1 MKDLLKHSAVAA
13 AWLALWQILY
23 LTLGRAI
30 ILPSP
35 FSVARRMAELIITL
49 PFWRDIAASLI
60 RILIGYLSA
69 LVTGVAIGI
78 LTAKSKV
85 MDAFLSPISRIV
97 RATPVAS
104 FIMLL
109 FLFLTKEHIPIVTSF
124 LMVMPVVWSNVYEGI
139 TGTDVK
145 LLEMARVFR
154 LSFSDTLRHVYLPG
168 IMPFFMAAAKAG
180 MGLAWKAGIAAE
192 VLAAPKYSIG
202 RMLYQSKVYFETTD
216 LFAWTLVIII
226 LSLLIEL
233 AVGKLF
239 DRAAK
244 RSHRMKGAKT
254 GNEA

>member
-23 LTLGRAI
+23 LTLGRTI

-35 FSVARRMAELIITL
+35 LSVARRMAELIITL

-109 FLFLTKEHIPIVTSF
+109 FLTNEHIPIVTSF

-192 VLAAPKYSIG
+192 VLASPSLSISTE
-202 RMLYQSKVYFETTD
+202 LYNAKIYLETVD
-216 LFAWTLVIII
+216 LFAWTAVIILI
-226 LSLLIEL
+226 SITLERLFVRLLRRIY
-233 AVGKLF
+233 
-239 DRAAK
+239 D
-244 RSHRMKGAKT
+244 T
-254 GNEA
+254 P

>member
-35 FSVARRMAELIITL
+35 LSVARRMAELIITL

-60 RILIGYLSA
+60 RILTGYLSA

-168 IMPFFMAAAKAG
+168 IMPFSWRRPRR
-180 MGLAWKAGIAAE
+180 AWA
-192 VLAAPKYSIG
+192 SRG
-202 RMLYQSKVYFETTD
+202 RR
-216 LFAWTLVIII
+216 
-226 LSLLIEL
+226 
-233 AVGKLF
+233 G
-239 DRAAK
+239 
-244 RSHRMKGAKT
+244 
-254 GNEA
+254 

>member
-35 FSVARRMAELIITL
+35 LSVARRMAELIITL

-85 MDAFLSPISRIV
+85 MDAFLSPLSRIV

-109 FLFLTKEHIPIVTSF
+109 FLFLTKE
-124 LMVMPVVWSNVYEGI
+124 
-139 TGTDVK
+139 
-145 LLEMARVFR
+145 
-154 LSFSDTLRHVYLPG
+154 
-168 IMPFFMAAAKAG
+168 
-180 MGLAWKAGIAAE
+180 
-192 VLAAPKYSIG
+192 IG
-202 RMLYQSKVYFETTD
+202 RAHV
-216 LFAWTLVIII
+216 
-226 LSLLIEL
+226 
-233 AVGKLF
+233 
-239 DRAAK
+239 
-244 RSHRMKGAKT
+244 
-254 GNEA
+254 

>member
-1 MKDLLKHSAVAA
+1 MKDLLKRSAVA

-35 FSVARRMAELIITL
+35 LSVARRMAELIITL

-168 IMPFFMAAAKAG
+168 IMPFFMAG

-192 VLAAPKYSIG
+192 VLASPSLSIG
-202 RMLYQSKVYFETTD
+202 TELYNAKIYLETVD
-216 LFAWTLVIII
+216 LFAWTAVIILI
-226 LSLLIEL
+226 SITLERLFVRLLRRIY
-233 AVGKLF
+233 
-239 DRAAK
+239 D
-244 RSHRMKGAKT
+244 T
-254 GNEA
+254 P

>member
-35 FSVARRMAELIITL
+35 LSVARRMAELIITL

-145 LLEMARVFR
+145 LLEMARVFM

-192 VLAAPKYSIG
+192 VLASPSLSIG
-202 RMLYQSKVYFETTD
+202 TELYNAKIYLETVD
-216 LFAWTLVIII
+216 LFAWTAVIILI
-226 LSLLIEL
+226 SITLERLFVRLLRRIY
-233 AVGKLF
+233 
-239 DRAAK
+239 D
-244 RSHRMKGAKT
+244 T
-254 GNEA
+254 P

>member
-13 AWLALWQILY
+13 AWLVLWQILY

-35 FSVARRMAELIITL
+35 LSVARRMAELIITL

-154 LSFSDTLRHVYLPG
+154 LSFSYSSHVYLPG

-192 VLAAPKYSIG
+192 VLASPSLSIG
-202 RMLYQSKVYFETTD
+202 TELYNAKIYLETVD
-216 LFAWTLVIII
+216 LFAWTAVIILI
-226 LSLLIEL
+226 SITLERLFVRLLRRIY
-233 AVGKLF
+233 
-239 DRAAK
+239 D
-244 RSHRMKGAKT
+244 T
-254 GNEA
+254 P

>member
-1 MKDLLKHSAVAA
+1 
-13 AWLALWQILY
+13 
-23 LTLGRAI
+23 
-30 ILPSP
+30 
-35 FSVARRMAELIITL
+35 
-49 PFWRDIAASLI
+49 
-60 RILIGYLSA
+60 
-69 LVTGVAIGI
+69 
-78 LTAKSKV
+78 

-180 MGLAWKAGIAAE
+180 MGLAWKAGTWSRAWRDC
-192 VLAAPKYSIG
+192 PKASSAWPWSNP
-202 RMLYQSKVYFETTD
+202 RRRSSKRLTGG
-216 LFAWTLVIII
+216 I
-226 LSLLIEL
+226 
-233 AVGKLF
+233 KL
-239 DRAAK
+239 
-244 RSHRMKGAKT
+244 KT
-254 GNEA
+254 SRLKPCK

>member
-35 FSVARRMAELIITL
+35 LSVARRMAELIITL

-154 LSFSDTLRHVYLPG
+154 LSFSDTLRIPARHNALFHGGGQGGHGPRVEGGDSRRGAGLPL
-168 IMPFFMAAAKAG
+168 PQH
-180 MGLAWKAGIAAE
+180 
-192 VLAAPKYSIG
+192 
-202 RMLYQSKVYFETTD
+202 RH
-216 LFAWTLVIII
+216 
-226 LSLLIEL
+226 
-233 AVGKLF
+233 
-239 DRAAK
+239 RAL
-244 RSHRMKGAKT
+244 
-254 GNEA
+254 